1 MSTRK
6 IKDGKVD
13 GEKIY
18 FKGHAKAT
26 FMSDGRTV
34 EDAIKQAGN
43 GGGGSSSGGSSAMV
57 IYDHGENDTT
67 MTINPNTYHKWGEVG
82 ELTISL
88 GEPVNIGV
96 VNEYMFSFVNTILTP
111 SLTIDELMWEHGEHP
126 YFAFFAK
133 NVVKIMDGHAKI
145 ESYPLAEVVLSDTYE
160 YDSEEATMAQRFADA
175 VYSKNDISG
184 DYPVNND
191 AICVS
196 YYHEYDE
203 TWIEDVVTTIRVGSF
218 DDTGV
223 YTFFTSKGHMFV
235 LLKDGT
241 IGLIT
246 YEI

>member
-13 GEKIY
+13 GEKVY

-34 EDAIKQAGN
+34 EDAINQAGT
-43 GGGGSSSGGSSAMV
+43 GGGGSSSGSSAMV
-57 IYDHGENDTT
+57 IYEHGENDTT
-67 MTINPNTYHKWGEVG
+67 MTIEPNTYHKWGDVS

-88 GEPVNIGV
+88 GEPANLGI
-96 VNEYMFSFVNTILTP
+96 VNEYMFSFVNTTLTP
-111 SLTIDELMWEHGEHP
+111 RLTIDELMWEHGEYP
-126 YFAFFAK
+126 YFTFFAK
-133 NVVKIMDGHAKI
+133 NVVKIMDGHAKM
-145 ESYPLAEVVLSDTYE
+145 ESYSLARIFLTNE
-160 YDSEEATMAQRFADA
+160 YGYNSEEATIAQRFADA
-175 VYSKNDISG
+175 VYIKNHIPG

-191 AICVS
+191 SICVS
-196 YYHEYDE
+196 YYYEYDD

-218 DDTGV
+218 DESGL
-223 YTFFTSKGHMFV
+223 YTFFTSKGYMFV
-235 LLKDGT
+235 LFEDGT